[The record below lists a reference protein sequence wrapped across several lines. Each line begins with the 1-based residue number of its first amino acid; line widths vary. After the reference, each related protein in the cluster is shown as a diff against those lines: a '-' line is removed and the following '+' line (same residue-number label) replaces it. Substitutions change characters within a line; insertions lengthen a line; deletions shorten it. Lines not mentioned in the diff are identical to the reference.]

1 MIAMTVPNVMTGPGR
16 VLDAYS
22 IKARWSPVFLAVLP
36 PLLLCFSLVPG
47 LPAWNK
53 LWPLLG
59 AAGVVILADQLG
71 RDAGKR
77 IQSALWDSWGG
88 APTTAALR
96 HRDASNPVL
105 LARQH
110 EQIAA
115 LLGHA
120 LPTAQEEHADPAGA
134 DHAYQAATAVL
145 IVRTRGR
152 RKEYPLIF
160 TENCNYGF
168 RRNMLGLR
176 PWGTRLA
183 VATGLLDLAA
193 LAADLAGL
201 IKFPVSLAAIVL
213 IVSIAAI
220 VIWRRVVTP
229 DWVRRVACSYAER
242 LLEAAETLT
251 ETG

>member
-1 MIAMTVPNVMTGPGR
+1 MSTPTVVTGPGR
-16 VLDAYS
+16 VLDTYS
-22 IKARWSPVFLAVLP
+22 IKARWSPVLLVVLP

-77 IQSALWDSWGG
+77 LQPSLWHTWGG

-96 HRDASNPVL
+96 HRDAANPDL

-110 EQIAA
+110 ERIAA
-115 LLGHA
+115 ITGQA
-120 LPTAQEEHADPAGA
+120 LPTAEDERTDPAGA
-134 DHAYQAATAVL
+134 DHAYETATAVL
-145 IVRTRGR
+145 IARTRGR
-152 RKEYPLIF
+152 RKELPLIF
-160 TENCNYGF
+160 VENCNYGF

-176 PWGTRLA
+176 PWGTLFA
-183 VATGLLDLAA
+183 AITGLLDLAA
-193 LAADLAGL
+193 IAAALAGL
-201 IKFPVSLAAIVL
+201 VNFPVGVLTAVL

-242 LLEAAETLT
+242 LVEAAETLNDPRT
-251 ETG
+251 